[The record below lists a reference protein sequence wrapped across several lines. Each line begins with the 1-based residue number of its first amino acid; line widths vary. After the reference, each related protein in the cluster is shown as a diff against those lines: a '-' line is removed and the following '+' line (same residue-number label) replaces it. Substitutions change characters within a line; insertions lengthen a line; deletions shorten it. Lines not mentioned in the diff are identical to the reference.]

1 MDIRLKIKM
10 RCARRQNDATYQ
22 RYRRRSVTGRHA
34 ILIHRRHMEYQRSRG
49 MFLRFGVAG
58 QPLSHGPIV
67 LRSPVRERSPADEF
81 YGQRDVMRMPEPEE
95 FRQLCRRRAMPVPPK
110 FGLSTP
116 NLDQRGF
123 SRASSTSS
131 WEMQRLPCFV
141 QKQIGHY
148 SPRE

>member
-1 MDIRLKIKM
+1 
-10 RCARRQNDATYQ
+10 
-22 RYRRRSVTGRHA
+22 
-34 ILIHRRHMEYQRSRG
+34 MEYQRSRG
-49 MFLRFGVAG
+49 MFLRFGIAG

-67 LRSPVRERSPADEF
+67 LRSVPQYGSEAPMADEF

-110 FGLSTP
+110 FGQFLPNLALSTP

-131 WEMQRLPCFV
+131 
-141 QKQIGHY
+141 
-148 SPRE
+148 